1 MQSFSDRTTHHRKH
15 VLVPAVAL
23 ALAGALSTA
32 PLLAQD
38 SGASGK
44 KFAIVGGIAHAEPT
58 GDARIDGL
66 DAEFD
71 GSPATTLG
79 LSYYLND
86 HVAIEGWGAA
96 SKFDHRMRTDAGK
109 IGTASAQPWAVSG
122 QYHFRDGNDT
132 VRPFVGLGYFQN
144 NVSDEDQ
151 DSIGPYADNHIGIG
165 TAKGPMATLGVDL
178 NITPS
183 VFARADARY
192 LHGGADVEVDG
203 VEAGD
208 ADLNPVIL
216 EFGVGARF

>member
-1 MQSFSDRTTHHRKH
+1 MQSIRHASH
-15 VLVPAVAL
+15 
-23 ALAGALSTA
+23 
-32 PLLAQD
+32 LLAAAVLATGFAATPAFAQD
-38 SGASGK
+38 AGTAGK
-44 KFAIVGGIAHAEPT
+44 HFAVVGGFGHAEPT
-58 GDARIDGL
+58 GDATIDGL

-71 GSPATTLG
+71 GGPAATLG

-86 HVAIEGWGAA
+86 NVAIEGWSTLG
-96 SKFDHRMRTDAGK
+96 KFDHRITTSDGK
-109 IGTASAQPWAVSG
+109 IGTASAQPWAVSA
-122 QYHFRDGNDT
+122 QYHFRDGSDAI
-132 VRPFVGLGYFQN
+132 RPFVGLGYFQN